1 MLKLTLAAL
10 LTGAAS
16 AAPLPPTPAPPLCRV
31 VVYRDYVFAFGYYAV
46 PNLAPE
52 CPPGSTGRLRKSSTL
67 NTKAQGAAFQPIRPD
82 HGAWTVTNSGDD
94 VPNSEQLMYRFST
107 WEWQYFTGKTWQPAE
122 VR

>member
-1 MLKLTLAAL
+1 MKHVLLAAL
-10 LTGAAS
+10 TLGAAS
-16 AAPLPPTPAPPLCRV
+16 AAAASSPSPPLCRV
-31 VVYRDYVFAFGYYAV
+31 VIYRDYVFAFGYYAV

-82 HGAWTVTNSGDD
+82 HGAWTVSSSGDD